1 MNIQTDCPCGSGA
14 SYAQCCAL
22 FHSGEK
28 IPLTAE
34 TLMRSRFTAYYLHN
48 EAYLLA
54 TWDSSQ
60 RPAAID
66 FAGEKTEW
74 LKLDIIST
82 KKGGI
87 KDHRG
92 TVTFNA
98 HYLHDG
104 EEWVMN
110 EISRFNKTNNR
121 WFYLD
126 GTVKYFTATDQP
138 MTQNRNALCSCGSG
152 KKFKHCCEAERMC

>member
-1 MNIQTDCPCGSGA
+1 MNTPSACPCDSGA
-14 SYAQCCAL
+14 RYEQCCAL

-34 TLMRSRFTAYYLHN
+34 ALMRSRFSAYYLHN

-66 FAGEKTEW
+66 FSDEQTVW
-74 LKLDIIST
+74 LKLDIIGT

-87 KDHRG
+87 KDHKA

-98 HYLHDG
+98 HYLFDG
-104 EEWVMN
+104 EEWIMN
-110 EISRFNKTNNR
+110 ETSRFNKTDNR

-126 GTVKYFTATDQP
+126 GTVRYFTAAGQTLP
-138 MTQNRNALCSCGSG
+138 QNRKALCSCGSG
-152 KKFKHCCEAERMC
+152 KKFKHCCGVRSS